1 MAVIDD
7 SNTPLVSIVVLTYN
21 SGKFVLET
29 LNSILSQDYPRI
41 ELLVSDDGSKDNTC
55 EIVENWILENSK
67 QFERCNLIKSF
78 YNRGTCSNYNQGV
91 FNSHGDY
98 IKTID
103 GDDILN
109 SNHAISDYVAYIKNS
124 NHEICISDV
133 EVFSNES
140 FDMSF
145 FEERYSYFFECVKES
160 LEDQKRRIIRES
172 ALPDPGIFF
181 SRKLYDRV
189 NGFDENYK
197 LQEEWPFFMKVLD
210 LNYHIG
216 ALEKKLVRYR
226 LSSSG
231 VSHSSTK
238 SYAIKMCVKDN
249 LDFFIDK
256 RLKRLLK
263 EREYYLAINQ
273 FFHYFRSYIWQLL

>member
-1 MAVIDD
+1 MAEMDD
-7 SNTPLVSIVVLTYN
+7 LNTPLVSIVVLTYN
-21 SGKFVLET
+21 SGRFVLET

-55 EIVENWILENSK
+55 EIVENWIHENSK

-78 YNRGTCSNYNQGV
+78 SNRGTCSNYNQGV

-103 GDDILN
+103 GDDTFN
-109 SNHAISDYVAYIKNS
+109 SSHAISDYVEFVKDT
-124 NHEICISDV
+124 NHEICIADV
-133 EVFSNES
+133 KVFTDEDDDISS
-140 FDMSF
+140 L
-145 FEERYSYFFECVKES
+145 EERYDYFFTCVKES
-160 LEDQKRRIIRES
+160 LTEQKRRIVRES
-172 ALPDPGIFF
+172 ALPDPGLFF
-181 SRKLYDRV
+181 TRELYNKV
-189 NGFDENYK
+189 AGFDEKYK

-226 LSSSG
+226 ISPQG
-231 VSHSSTK
+231 VTHSKPK
-238 SYAIKMCVKDN
+238 SYSIRMCVKDN
-249 LDFFIDK
+249 LDFFLDK

-263 EREYYLAINQ
+263 EKEYALAINQ
-273 FFHYFRSYIWQLL
+273 LFHYVRSYIWQLL